1 MQKHI
6 SSPSLSLPNREHSF
20 YVLGGKGEEV
30 CEAENVSTVWLKT

>member
-20 YVLGGKGEEV
+20 YLLAGKGEEM
-30 CEAENVSTVWLKT
+30 CEAEDLEAC